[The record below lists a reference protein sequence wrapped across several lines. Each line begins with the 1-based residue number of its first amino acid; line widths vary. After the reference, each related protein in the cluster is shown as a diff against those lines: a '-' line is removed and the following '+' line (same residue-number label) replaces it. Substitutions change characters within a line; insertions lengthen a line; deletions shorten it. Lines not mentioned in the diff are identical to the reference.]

1 MATFQ
6 RSSALQMAR
15 CTTSTFSMRSCP
27 RSALSTLWTEP
38 MSILSGFSSSRFV
51 RHSSSCVPKRM
62 LFFSD
67 ATRTPWTPEP
77 ACDRITRLS
86 RADHR
91 GKGLTEVRSRQR
103 KHCPV
108 TGRIK
113 QCEPH
118 CWQQQDGER
127 KGVFSLSSSRL
138 RKRVLLKSPVL
149 KKGTPGSVRGRFGQ
163 LAVLPRWRIGASPRL
178 PDTDSREYAT

>member
-1 MATFQ
+1 
-6 RSSALQMAR
+6 
-15 CTTSTFSMRSCP
+15 
-27 RSALSTLWTEP
+27 
-38 MSILSGFSSSRFV
+38 
-51 RHSSSCVPKRM
+51 M
-62 LFFSD
+62 LGD
-67 ATRTPWTPEP
+67 G
-77 ACDRITRLS
+77 

-113 QCEPH
+113 QCQPH

-138 RKRVLLKSPVL
+138 RKRVLSKSPVL
-149 KKGTPGSVRGRFGQ
+149 KNGTPGSVRGRFGQ
-163 LAVLPRWRIGASPRL
+163 LAVLPRWPIASTSVR
-178 PDTDSREYAT
+178 PDRANTQAAGDHGQKRVSESCRPVQDKQRGREIVAPVPYEPSSLRE